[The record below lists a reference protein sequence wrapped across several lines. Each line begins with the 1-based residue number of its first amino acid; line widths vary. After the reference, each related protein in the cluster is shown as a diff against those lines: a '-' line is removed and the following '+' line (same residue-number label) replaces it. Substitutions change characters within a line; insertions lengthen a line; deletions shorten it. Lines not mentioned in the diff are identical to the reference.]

1 MFAQATIAINAAG
14 DGIASSADRRKRGG
28 GGAPRATPAG
38 AARARGLRGDA
49 ATDASRVRRGPGARG
64 APPPPRANHFPN
76 RDSVW

>member
-14 DGIASSADRRKRGG
+14 DGITSSAPRRK
-28 GGAPRATPAG
+28 
-38 AARARGLRGDA
+38 
-49 ATDASRVRRGPGARG
+49 RG